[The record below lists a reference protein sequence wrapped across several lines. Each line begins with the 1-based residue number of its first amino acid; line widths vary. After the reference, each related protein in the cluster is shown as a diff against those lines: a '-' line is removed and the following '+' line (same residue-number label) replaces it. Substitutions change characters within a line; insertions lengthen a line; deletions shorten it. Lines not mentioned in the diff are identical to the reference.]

1 MKRTFALL
9 LSVIM
14 ALAVTACGKDDNA
27 ATSGAGSGS
36 AGSSVNDGA
45 GSSANGGSGSG
56 SGVLDDGNRVD
67 DGAPGTDAG
76 AADDP
81 MTGPENDGAGAP
93 DSSNDFTGSTTVPQ
107 RGTLKGATYGQML
120 RNGQVHDR
128 DGYLLDGENAVTPG
142 TAR

>member
-9 LSVIM
+9 LSVMM

-36 AGSSVNDGA
+36 ASSSVNDGA
-45 GSSANGGSGSG
+45 GSSHAGSSANSSSG
-56 SGVLDDGNRVD
+56 SGVSDNGNRVD

-76 AADDP
+76 AADSS
-81 MTGPENDGAGAP
+81 MSGLENNGTG
-93 DSSNDFTGSTTVPQ
+93 SSNDSTGSTTVPQ

>member
-9 LSVIM
+9 LSVMM

-36 AGSSVNDGA
+36 ASSSVNDGA
-45 GSSANGGSGSG
+45 GSSHAGSSANSGSGSG
-56 SGVLDDGNRVD
+56 SGVSDNGNRVD
-67 DGAPGTDAG
+67 DGA
-76 AADDP
+76 ADSS
-81 MTGPENDGAGAP
+81 MSGLENNGAG
-93 DSSNDFTGSTTVPQ
+93 SSNDSTGSTTVPQ

-120 RNGQVHDR
+120 RNGRVHDR

>member
-9 LSVIM
+9 LSVMM

-45 GSSANGGSGSG
+45 GSSVNGGSG

-76 AADDP
+76 AADDS
-81 MTGPENDGAGAP
+81 MTGLKNGDAGAP
-93 DSSNDFTGSTTVPQ
+93 DSSNDLTGSTSVPQ
-107 RGTLKGATYGQML
+107 RGTLEGATYGQML

>member
-9 LSVIM
+9 LSVMM

-36 AGSSVNDGA
+36 ASSSVNDGA
-45 GSSANGGSGSG
+45 GSSHAGSSANSGSGSG
-56 SGVLDDGNRVD
+56 SGVSDNGNRVD
-67 DGAPGTDAG
+67 DGA
-76 AADDP
+76 ADSS
-81 MTGPENDGAGAP
+81 MSGLENNGAG
-93 DSSNDFTGSTTVPQ
+93 SSNDSTGSTTVPQ

>member
-67 DGAPGTDAG
+67 DG